1 MYIEIIEQ
9 IDSYEVAKCWD
20 ICFSNCY
27 IVNIYIYVW
36 NHGILWYIYVN
47 KMKWNKEWCEIC
59 QMFNFKTLSELKTF
73 ELKTNPM

>member
-9 IDSYEVAKCWD
+9 IDSYEVAKCWV
-20 ICFSNCY
+20 FVFL
-27 IVNIYIYVW
+27 IVIFYMW

-59 QMFNFKTLSELKTF
+59 QMFNFKTLSEHKTF

>member
-1 MYIEIIEQ
+1 MYIEIIKQ
-9 IDSYEVAKCWD
+9 IDSYEVAKCWV
-20 ICFSNCY
+20 FVFL
-27 IVNIYIYVW
+27 IVIFYMW

-59 QMFNFKTLSELKTF
+59 QMFNFKTLSEIKTF

>member
-1 MYIEIIEQ
+1 MYIKIIEQ
-9 IDSYEVAKCWD
+9 IDSYEVAKCWV
-20 ICFSNCY
+20 FVFL
-27 IVNIYIYVW
+27 IVIFYMW